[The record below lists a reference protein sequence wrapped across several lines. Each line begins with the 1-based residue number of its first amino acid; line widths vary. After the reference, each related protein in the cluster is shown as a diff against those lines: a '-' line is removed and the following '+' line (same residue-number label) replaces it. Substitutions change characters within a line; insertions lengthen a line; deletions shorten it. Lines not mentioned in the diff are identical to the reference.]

1 MSWFKVDDRLCFHP
15 KVLAAGNAAMGL
27 WVRAGSWCAGFPER
41 NGKVSAEILKSL
53 GASLRDANRLVEVGL
68 WSKDGDDFQFHDWEE
83 FQPSKQQVDARK
95 EATRKRVAK
104 HRNAK
109 RNAAS
114 NAVNSE
120 GVTALHDESNAVTN
134 GVPVPVPIE
143 EVAKAPSSK
152 GGAGGKLTPEPA
164 QESAAAGGAGEP
176 AAEAAQQTA
185 KKPSKRATQ
194 LPADW
199 APTPRHAEIAAERG
213 IWVSVEAEK
222 FRDYCAAT
230 GKTYRDHDA
239 AFRNW
244 LRNAKPSPLSENTP
258 QRDEL
263 AEQRRRANRDKDR
276 AQREAWKASASPPT
290 QEFLDLK
297 TRFRKG
303 N

>member
-53 GASLRDANRLVEVGL
+53 GASPRDANRLVEVGL

-83 FQPSKQQVDARK
+83 FQPSKAQVDAKK

-109 RNAAS
+109 RNAVS
-114 NAVNSE
+114 NAVSSKD
-120 GVTALHDESNAVTN
+120 VTPLRDESNAVTN

-143 EVAKAPSSK
+143 EEAKAPSSK
-152 GGAGGKLTPEPA
+152 GGVGGRLTPEPI
-164 QESAAAGGAGEP
+164 QDGAGEP
-176 AAEAAQQTA
+176 AASAAQQAT
-185 KKPSKRATQ
+185 KTKRATQ

-244 LRNAKPSPLSENTP
+244 LRNAKPSPLPENTP

>member
-53 GASLRDANRLVEVGL
+53 GASPRDANRLVEVGL

-83 FQPSKQQVDARK
+83 FQPSKAQVDAKK

-109 RNAAS
+109 RNAVS
-114 NAVNSE
+114 NAVSGE
-120 GVTALHDESNAVTN
+120 DVTPLHDESNGVTN

-143 EVAKAPSSK
+143 EEAKAPSSK
-152 GGAGGKLTPEPA
+152 GGVGGRLTPEPIQDGA
-164 QESAAAGGAGEP
+164 SAP
-176 AAEAAQQTA
+176 AAKAAQQAT

-199 APTPRHAEIAAERG
+199 TPSPRHAQIADERG
-213 IWVSVEAEK
+213 IWLTIEAEK

-244 LRNAKPSPLSENTP
+244 LRNAKPSPLPETNP

-263 AEQRRRANRDKDR
+263 AEQRRRAARDQDR
-276 AQREAWKASASPPT
+276 AQRETWKATASPPT

-297 TRFRKG
+297 TRLLKG